1 MTEAPPKEPAA
12 PPTALRRSSE
22 GRFVMGVCAGL
33 GRYTGIDPVVFRV
46 AFAVLLFG
54 SGMGLFMY
62 IAAFLLMKEPNGRPG
77 YIEQWTGRDFAA
89 DTVMAL
95 LTAVLAAGLGLNLAT
110 VWLDSGTLVV
120 GMMLAI
126 GLLAAHT
133 NGVDL
138 RGLVRTMPERLTRRA
153 RPADSEPY
161 LNDFTYSPIP
171 GQTAPT
177 TGYARPRPAAAPY
190 TREPEMETPTERVAA
205 PPAGSAPPTA
215 PTRVNPVPADVPID
229 DRAADEPT
237 RAPIDKPI
245 DKPADKPADEPAAV
259 RAEPAEPY
267 ERARPDQRP
276 ESYQR
281 AEPHRRPAPE
291 RPPTPPRFR
300 ADPMTALS
308 YGEPF
313 APNGPFQPLDPRR
326 RAGGYS
332 PYDPALYGRPTPP
345 PRQKQKRPRSFIG
358 AMTMLL
364 AIIIGGIV
372 VAVQAR
378 SASGVSPTLVGG
390 AVLVTIGAGLLIA
403 AWWGRGAG
411 LVAAGTM
418 VALLIG
424 LGLMVGDLPRN
435 VGDFVW
441 RPTTVAEASRI
452 YDVGVGDGRLDLS
465 ELKLTP
471 GANLTVNAKV
481 SIGELMVIVPP
492 TTRVEVHATNKV
504 GDIKVD
510 QSLRGGVD
518 VKFDKVLE
526 PDTRPK
532 GAVPTIVLNLR
543 GGIGDMEVRR
553 GA

>member
-1 MTEAPPKEPAA
+1 
-12 PPTALRRSSE
+12 
-22 GRFVMGVCAGL
+22 MGVCAGL

-54 SGMGLFMY
+54 SGMGLFLY

-77 YIEQWTGRDFAA
+77 YIEQWTGRDFDAA
-89 DTVMAL
+89 TVLAL

-138 RGLVRTMPERLTRRA
+138 LGLVRSMPERLTRRA
-153 RPADSEPY
+153 RPGAPGPY

-171 GQTAPT
+171 GHTPPT
-177 TGYARPRPAAAPY
+177 TSYARPRPAAEPY
-190 TREPEMETPTERVAA
+190 PREPVTETVTPAETVTAS
-205 PPAGSAPPTA
+205 PAGSEPPTA

-229 DRAADEPT
+229 DRATDEPAEAPIDRPAEPT
-237 RAPIDKPI
+237 RAPSDR
-245 DKPADKPADEPAAV
+245 PADEPAAV
-259 RAEPAEPY
+259 RAEPY
-267 ERARPDQRP
+267 ERAAPD
-276 ESYQR
+276 QR
-281 AEPHRRPAPE
+281 AEPFQRPAPE
-291 RPPTPPRFR
+291 TPPRSR
-300 ADPMTALS
+300 TALT

-326 RAGGYS
+326 RASGYS
-332 PYDPALYGRPTPP
+332 PYDPALYGRQTPP

-378 SASGVSPTLVGG
+378 SASGASPTLVGG

-411 LVAAGTM
+411 LVAAGTL

-424 LGLMVGDLPRN
+424 LGMMVGDLPRN
-435 VGDFVW
+435 VGDSVW

-481 SIGELMVIVPP
+481 SIGELTVIVPP

-543 GGIGDMEVRR
+543 GGFGDMEVRR
-553 GA
+553 AA

>member
-1 MTEAPPKEPAA
+1 MTEAPPKRPAA
-12 PPTALRRSSE
+12 PPGALRRSSE
-22 GRFVMGVCAGL
+22 GRFLMGVCAGL
-33 GRYTGIDPVVFRV
+33 GRHTGIDPVVFRV

-54 SGMGLFMY
+54 SGVGLFLY

-77 YIEQWTGRDFAA
+77 YIEQWTRRDFAA

-95 LTAVLAAGLGLNLAT
+95 LAAVLAAGLGINLAS
-110 VWLDSGTLVV
+110 VWLGTGTLVV

-133 NGVDL
+133 SGVDL
-138 RGLVRTMPERLTRRA
+138 LGLVRSMPERLNHRPPPGEPDPFLYDFSHSPIPSPTAPTAGFPRP
-153 RPADSEPY
+153 RPADSYAREPV
-161 LNDFTYSPIP
+161 TE
-171 GQTAPT
+171 TAPP
-177 TGYARPRPAAAPY
+177 TG
-190 TREPEMETPTERVAA
+190 PE
-205 PPAGSAPPTA
+205 PPTA
-215 PTRVNPVPADVPID
+215 PTRVNPV
-229 DRAADEPT
+229 AAE
-237 RAPIDKPI
+237 APL
-245 DKPADKPADEPAAV
+245 DEPAAT
-259 RAEPAEPY
+259 RAEPYPQAYQEPSR
-267 ERARPDQRP
+267 EPSQEPRHEPSQEARHEPPQEAPRHEPPFQRP
-276 ESYQR
+276 VADTAS
-281 AEPHRRPAPE
+281 PAA
-291 RPPTPPRFR
+291 PRFR
-300 ADPMTALS
+300 TEPRTALA

-313 APNGPFQPLDPRR
+313 APRGPYQPLDPNRR
-326 RAGGYS
+326 PGAYS

-345 PRQKQKRPRSFIG
+345 APPRQKRPRSFIG
-358 AMTMLL
+358 AITMLL

-378 SASGVSPTLVGG
+378 SASGISPTLVGG

-411 LVAAGTM
+411 LVAIGTM
-418 VALLIG
+418 VALLLG

-441 RPTTVAEASRI
+441 RPTSVAEASKI

-471 GANLTVNAKV
+471 GTSLTFNAKV
-481 SIGELMVIVPP
+481 SIGELTVIVPP
-492 TTRVEVHATNKV
+492 TARVEVHASNKV

-526 PDTRPK
+526 PDTQPK
-532 GAVPTIVLNLR
+532 GAVSTIVLNLR
-543 GGIGDMEVRR
+543 GGVGDMEVRR
-553 GA
+553 AA

>member
-1 MTEAPPKEPAA
+1 
-12 PPTALRRSSE
+12 
-22 GRFVMGVCAGL
+22 MGVCAGL
-33 GRYTGIDPVVFRV
+33 GRHTGIDPVVFR
-46 AFAVLLFG
+46 AGFAVLLFG
-54 SGMGLFMY
+54 SGVGLFLY

-77 YIEQWTGRDFAA
+77 YIEQWTRRDFAA

-95 LTAVLAAGLGLNLAT
+95 LAAVLAAGLGINLAS
-110 VWLDSGTLVV
+110 VWLGTGTLVV

-133 NGVDL
+133 SGVDL
-138 RGLVRTMPERLTRRA
+138 LGLLRSMPERLNRRPP
-153 RPADSEPY
+153 RGEPDPFLY
-161 LNDFTYSPIP
+161 DFSHSPIP
-171 GQTAPT
+171 SPTAPT
-177 TGYARPRPAAAPY
+177 AGFPRSRPAGSY
-190 TREPEMETPTERVAA
+190 VREPVTEPA
-205 PPAGSAPPTA
+205 PPAGPEPPTA
-215 PTRVNPVPADVPID
+215 PTRVNPV
-229 DRAADEPT
+229 AAE
-237 RAPIDKPI
+237 A
-245 DKPADKPADEPAAV
+245 ALDEPAAA
-259 RAEPAEPY
+259 RAEPY
-267 ERARPDQRP
+267 EEPYQEPAQEARHEPSQEPYQAPSQRP
-276 ESYQR
+276 VGET
-281 AEPHRRPAPE
+281 PPPAA
-291 RPPTPPRFR
+291 PRFR
-300 ADPMTALS
+300 TEPKAAVA

-313 APNGPFQPLDPRR
+313 APRGPYQPLDPSRR
-326 RAGGYS
+326 PGGYS
-332 PYDPALYGRPTPP
+332 PYDPALYGRLTPP
-345 PRQKQKRPRSFIG
+345 SPPRQKRPRSFIG
-358 AMTMLL
+358 AITMLL

-411 LVAAGTM
+411 LVAIGTM

-424 LGLMVGDLPRN
+424 LGLMLGDLPRN

-441 RPTTVAEASRI
+441 RPTTVAEASKL

-471 GANLTVNAKV
+471 GTSLTFNAKV

-492 TTRVEVHATNKV
+492 TARVEVHASNKV

-526 PDTRPK
+526 PDTHPK
-532 GAVPTIVLNLR
+532 GAVSTIVLNLR
-543 GGIGDMEVRR
+543 GGVGDMEVRR
-553 GA
+553 AA

>member
-22 GRFVMGVCAGL
+22 GRFLMGVCAGL

-54 SGMGLFMY
+54 SGMGLFLY

-77 YIEQWTGRDFAA
+77 YIEQWTGRDFDAA
-89 DTVMAL
+89 TVMAL

-138 RGLVRTMPERLTRRA
+138 LGLVRSMPERLTHRA
-153 RPADSEPY
+153 QPGEPEPY
-161 LNDFTYSPIP
+161 LNDFTYAPIP
-171 GQTAPT
+171 GKTAPT

-190 TREPEMETPTERVAA
+190 IREPVMETDRAAETPTETVTAS
-205 PPAGSAPPTA
+205 PAVSEPPTA
-215 PTRVNPVPADVPID
+215 PTRVNPVPAP
-229 DRAADEPT
+229 ETP
-237 RAPIDKPI
+237 PQPPQP
-245 DKPADKPADEPAAV
+245 PA
-259 RAEPAEPY
+259 
-267 ERARPDQRP
+267 
-276 ESYQR
+276 
-281 AEPHRRPAPE
+281 
-291 RPPTPPRFR
+291 PPTPPRFR

-313 APNGPFQPLDPRR
+313 APNGPFQPLDPRK

-441 RPTTVAEASRI
+441 RPTTMAEASRI

-465 ELKLTP
+465 EIKLTP
-471 GANLTVNAKV
+471 GASLTVNAKV

-492 TTRVEVHATNKV
+492 TARVEVHATNKV

-532 GAVPTIVLNLR
+532 GAIPTIVLNLR